1 MINASYTFPGDI
13 HRLIELEYFC
23 RGAVAMNS
31 DNLDWSSDDIAV
43 TIYTDAAFLTKVVA
57 MFGEPDSIT
66 DQTGKSL
73 SFIELCSTHTL

>member
-13 HRLIELEYFC
+13 HRLIQLEYFC

-43 TIYTDAAFLTKVVA
+43 TIYTDTAFLTKVVA
-57 MFGEPDSIT
+57 MFGEPDTIKT
-66 DQTGKSL
+66 RLGETL
-73 SFIELCSTHTL
+73 SFIQLCARSI